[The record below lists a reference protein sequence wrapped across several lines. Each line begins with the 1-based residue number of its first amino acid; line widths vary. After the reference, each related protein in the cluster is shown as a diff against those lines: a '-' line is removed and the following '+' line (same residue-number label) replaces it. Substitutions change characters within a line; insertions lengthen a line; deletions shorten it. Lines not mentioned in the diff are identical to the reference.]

1 MTNAALRGQPD
12 AGNPHVRFDE
22 GEVAP
27 AASLLYKNTSTLTKA
42 TRRILLAVAVG
53 TCATLIVEAETYY
66 WSGSTAA
73 YSTANGW
80 ATADGSTTITYT
92 SPTDENYTVWAED
105 DFVVRTGKAIITSA
119 DANNYSFYF
128 NTKSLAL
135 EGDFSRF
142 YYRGANLYN
151 CHFILCGGSIL
162 YCWGRGDFANDSH
175 ITSSSSIEVS
185 SSATRDTPATIDMQ
199 APASGIDLACP
210 IMGDGALLLAN
221 SDQTKMLPGRL
232 SADNSRFT
240 GIMKLKGPSA
250 SKLQTIE
257 VKDANA
263 LGGDPATFEQY
274 GLELEYAKIS
284 ATVDAATT
292 ANRGLYVTA
301 NSTIDVASGKTLTIP
316 GAFAFADAAKTLTKA
331 GAGTLV
337 ISGGL
342 HSGAVCGTMK
352 LNAGTFALFGGGAA
366 VNASKLDFSS
376 ASSVALAINGGATLV
391 ADTDIAANANLTLT
405 VNGGVIDTAGSAVT
419 IADDIGGTG
428 SVMFKGGTTATL
440 SGTVGYSG
448 KTFIAAGTTIAV
460 SGMDA
465 ATILSH
471 GLDLVGAPVP
481 NTPYTVLTST
491 DDLSGANLDN
501 VTCGLATSFTKAV
514 VGGNSIV
521 VTVTG
526 DIKHGY
532 WTGAVGDG
540 KISNTG
546 NWSDGTP
553 AAGDAL
559 DFSGVA
565 SGAAI
570 IGDTDVTYGA
580 VTIVDKITF
589 SGTFAATSFSDTSK
603 ISVAANSTVTLDGD
617 LRFSNT
623 ASRYILG
630 TIGAGGRFVV
640 TGDIEQTSS
649 ATAEIKPFSGDGAL
663 VAKGLVS
670 NARNGSG
677 TDRDNIYL
685 FRLDRPS
692 TSTLNWIIGSDG
704 LSGNRRFCCFGSAD
718 SNVNIQPDNSD
729 FDISTVIGAWNS
741 ISLNLNT
748 TGYDGNAH
756 KITFSTGSINQ
767 SGTVN
772 IKGNGTVELA
782 NSIYGNNPFYVQDTA
797 MLSVKRGKDAGNYG
811 ALTVAS
817 GATLEIAESA
827 ASAGAAS
834 VTRRGNLTLANGAK
848 LKFNFTDRSI
858 APVLAKSNGTTVAA
872 SGKVYVVVSATGVD
886 KPRSGEHILTTCG
899 GFTTVEL
906 VPDAPKWARGVSVN
920 GDGNI
925 VLNVK
930 APGMML
936 FVR

>member
-1 MTNAALRGQPD
+1 MKNALTTKPRMRKTSLVRTCRWAKASVAIAV
-12 AGNPHVRFDE
+12 AGMVFAN
-22 GEVAP
+22 VAP
-27 AASLLYKNTSTLTKA
+27 AL
-42 TRRILLAVAVG
+42 
-53 TCATLIVEAETYY
+53 AETYY
-66 WSGSTAA
+66 WDRGTAI

-80 ATADGSTTITYT
+80 TTIDGSTTITYT
-92 SPTDENYTVWAED
+92 SPTVENYTDWAED
-105 DFVVRTGKAIITSA
+105 DFVVRTGRAIAT
-119 DANNYSFYF
+119 DNANENSYYF
-128 NTKSLAL
+128 NTKSLTL
-135 EGDFSRF
+135 EGANSRF

-162 YCWGRGDFANDSH
+162 YCRGRNDARYYSH
-175 ITSSSSIEVS
+175 LTSSSSIEVD
-185 SSATRDTPATIDMQ
+185 SSATRDTPAKIDLQ
-199 APASGIDLACP
+199 YDGSTLGINLACP
-210 IMGDGALLLAN
+210 ILGDGVLLFAYG
-221 SDQTKMLPGRL
+221 DQNKMLPGRL

-292 ANRGLYVTA
+292 ANRGLYVAA

-342 HSGAVCGTMK
+342 QSGAACGTMK
-352 LNAGTFALFGGGAA
+352 LNAGTFALSGGGAA
-366 VNASKLDFSS
+366 INASKLDFSS
-376 ASSVALAINGGATLV
+376 ASSATLAINGGATLV
-391 ADTDIAANANLTLT
+391 ADTDIAANANLTMT

-419 IADDIGGTG
+419 IAEDVGGTG
-428 SVMFKGGTTATL
+428 SVMFKGGNTATL
-440 SGTVGYSG
+440 TSTVGYSG
-448 KTFIAAGTTIAV
+448 KTFVAAGTMIAV
-460 SGMDA
+460 SGTDA

-491 DDLSGANLDN
+491 DDLSGVNLDN
-501 VTCGLATSFTKAV
+501 VTCSLATSFTKAV

-526 DIKHGY
+526 DIKQGY
-532 WTGAVGDG
+532 WTGAAGDG
-540 KISNTG
+540 RISTAA

-565 SGAAI
+565 SGTTI
-570 IGDTDVTYGA
+570 IGDTDLTYGA

-589 SGTFAATSFSDTSK
+589 SGTFAATSFTDTSK

-623 ASRYILG
+623 AARYILG

-640 TGDIEQTSS
+640 TGDIEHSS
-649 ATAEIKPFSGDGAL
+649 SSTKELKPFSGEGAL

-677 TDRDNIYL
+677 TGEDNIYL
-685 FRLDRPS
+685 FRLCRPS
-692 TSTLNWIIGSDG
+692 TSTLNWIVGSDG
-704 LSGNRRFCCFGSAD
+704 LSGSYRFCLYSYGGST
-718 SNVNIQPDNSD
+718 VNIQPDDSD
-729 FDISTVIGAWNS
+729 FAVTTAIGVFDGT
-741 ISLNLNT
+741 LNLNT

-756 KITFSTGSINQ
+756 KITFRGSGSINQ
-767 SGTVN
+767 GGTVN

-782 NSIYGNNPFYVQDTA
+782 NNINGNNAVYVRDAAT
-797 MLSVKRGKDAGNYG
+797 LSVKCGKDAGNNG
-811 ALTVAS
+811 ALTIAS

-834 VTRRGNLTLANGAK
+834 VTRRGNLTLNNGAK
-848 LKFNFTDRSI
+848 LKFNFTDTSI
-858 APVLAKSNGTTVAA
+858 APVLAKSSDKTVTA

-899 GFTTVEL
+899 GFSGATVEL
-906 VPDAPKWARGVSVN
+906 ASGAPKWATGVSVN

-925 VLNVK
+925 VLDVK
-930 APGMML
+930 ASGMML

>member
-1 MTNAALRGQPD
+1 MKNALTTKPRMRKTSLVRTCRWAKASVAIAV
-12 AGNPHVRFDE
+12 AGMVFAN
-22 GEVAP
+22 VAP
-27 AASLLYKNTSTLTKA
+27 AL
-42 TRRILLAVAVG
+42 
-53 TCATLIVEAETYY
+53 AETYY
-66 WSGSTAA
+66 WDRGTAI

-80 ATADGSTTITYT
+80 TTIDGSTTITYT
-92 SPTDENYTVWAED
+92 SPTVENYTDWAED
-105 DFVVRTGKAIITSA
+105 DFVVRTGRAIAT
-119 DANNYSFYF
+119 DNANENSYYF
-128 NTKSLAL
+128 NTKSLTL
-135 EGDFSRF
+135 EGANSRF

-162 YCWGRGDFANDSH
+162 YCRGRNDARYYSH
-175 ITSSSSIEVS
+175 LTSSSSIEVD
-185 SSATRDTPATIDMQ
+185 SSATRDTPAKIDLQ
-199 APASGIDLACP
+199 YDGSTLGINLACP
-210 IMGDGALLLAN
+210 ILGDGALLFAYG
-221 SDQTKMLPGRL
+221 DQNKMLPGRL

-292 ANRGLYVTA
+292 ANRGLFVTA

-342 HSGAVCGTMK
+342 QSGAACGTMK
-352 LNAGTFALFGGGAA
+352 LNAGTFALSGGGAA
-366 VNASKLDFSS
+366 INASKLDFSS
-376 ASSVALAINGGATLV
+376 ASSATLAINGGATLV
-391 ADTDIAANANLTLT
+391 ADTDIAANANL
-405 VNGGVIDTAGSAVT
+405 GSAVT
-419 IADDIGGTG
+419 IAEDVGGTG
-428 SVMFKGGTTATL
+428 SVMFKGGNTATL
-440 SGTVGYSG
+440 TSTVGYSG
-448 KTFIAAGTTIAV
+448 KTFVAAGTTIAV
-460 SGMDA
+460 SGTDA

-471 GLDLVGAPVP
+471 GLDLVGAPVL

-491 DDLSGANLDN
+491 DDLSGVNLDN
-501 VTCGLATSFTKAV
+501 VTCSLATSFTKAV

-526 DIKHGY
+526 DIKQGY
-532 WTGAVGDG
+532 WTGVAGDG
-540 KISNTG
+540 RISTAA

-559 DFSGVA
+559 DCSGVA
-565 SGAAI
+565 SGTTI
-570 IGDTDVTYGA
+570 IGDTDLTYGA

-589 SGTFAATSFSDTSK
+589 SGTFAATSFTDTSK

-623 ASRYILG
+623 AARYILG

-640 TGDIEQTSS
+640 TGDIEHSS
-649 ATAEIKPFSGDGAL
+649 SSTKELKPFSGEGAL

-677 TDRDNIYL
+677 TDEDNIYL
-685 FRLDRPS
+685 FRLCRPS
-692 TSTLNWIIGSDG
+692 TSTLNWIVGSDG
-704 LSGNRRFCCFGSAD
+704 LSGSYRFCLYSFGGST
-718 SNVNIQPDNSD
+718 VNIQPDDSD
-729 FDISTVIGAWNS
+729 FAVTTTIGVFDGT
-741 ISLNLNT
+741 LNLNT

-756 KITFSTGSINQ
+756 KITFRGSGSINQ
-767 SGTVN
+767 GGTVN

-782 NSIYGNNPFYVQDTA
+782 NNINGNNAVYVRDAAT
-797 MLSVKRGKDAGNYG
+797 LSVKCGKDAGNNG
-811 ALTVAS
+811 ALTIAS

-834 VTRRGNLTLANGAK
+834 VTRRGNLTLNDGAK

-858 APVLAKSNGTTVAA
+858 APVLAKSSDKTVTA

-899 GFTTVEL
+899 GFSGATVEL
-906 VPDAPKWARGVSVN
+906 ASGAPKWATGVSVN

-925 VLNVK
+925 VLDVK
-930 APGMML
+930 ASGMML